1 MTTTA
6 PAPSR
11 IANVLGSIR
20 ESGRTALFPFVTAG
34 YPTMDTCEAMIRA
47 MIDAGADGFEI
58 GIPFSDPI
66 ADGPTVQHTSQVAL
80 ANGTSLKDCI
90 ALVARLRADGIEVP
104 FMLMGYFNPVIKY
117 GIERYVADCAAA
129 GVDGFIIPDLPIE
142 ESDRMLSLCREHGR
156 DLIFLVAPTSTERR
170 LKLVGERGSGFVYC
184 VSVKGV
190 TGARSSFGEGLGD
203 YLDNLR
209 RYIDLPLLVGFG
221 ISTPEHVREVGE
233 HADGSIVASSMIDY
247 LNTLPEQDM
256 PAGAAAFVRYL
267 NGEADLPATPGT
279 TS

>member
-1 MTTTA
+1 VTTTT

-11 IANVLGSIR
+11 IAGALGAIR
-20 ESGRTALFPFVTAG
+20 QEGRPALLPFVTAG
-34 YPTMDTCEAMIRA
+34 YPTMATCEAMIRA
-47 MIDAGADGFEI
+47 MADAGADGFEI

-80 ANGTSLKDCI
+80 ANGTTLTDCI
-90 ALVARLRADGIEVP
+90 ALVARLRGSGIDVP

-117 GIERYVADCAAA
+117 GIERYVEDCATA

-142 ESDRMLSLCREHGR
+142 ESDRVLALCREHGR
-156 DLIFLVAPTSTERR
+156 DLIFMVAPTSTERR
-170 LKLVGERGSGFVYC
+170 LELVGERGSGFVYC

-190 TGARSSFGEGLGD
+190 TGARESVAEGLGD

-209 RYIDLPLLVGFG
+209 RYIDLPLIVGFG

-233 HADGSIVASSMIDY
+233 HADGAIVASAMINY
-247 LNTLPEQDM
+247 LNTLPEAGM
-256 PAGAAAFVRYL
+256 PAGAAAYVRYL
-267 NGEADLPATPGT
+267 KGEAELPTP
-279 TS
+279 

>member
-1 MTTTA
+1 MHRSHPMTTT

-11 IANVLGSIR
+11 IADALGAIR
-20 ESGRTALFPFVTAG
+20 EAGRPALFPFVTAG
-34 YPTMDTCEAMIRA
+34 YPTMATCEAMIRA
-47 MIDAGADGFEI
+47 MVDAGADGFEI

-90 ALVARLRADGIEVP
+90 ALVSRLRADGIAVP
-104 FMLMGYFNPVIKY
+104 ITLMGYFNPVIKY

-129 GVDGFIIPDLPIE
+129 GVDGFIVPDLPIE
-142 ESDRMLSLCREHGR
+142 ESDRMLALCREHGR
-156 DLIFLVAPTSTERR
+156 DLVFLVAPTSTERR
-170 LKLVGERGSGFVYC
+170 LELVGERGSGFVYC

-190 TGARSSFGEGLGD
+190 TGARKSFGDGLGD

-209 RYIDLPLLVGFG
+209 RHIDLPLLVGFG
-221 ISTPEHVREVGE
+221 ISTPEHVRVIGE
-233 HADGSIVASSMIDY
+233 HADGAIVASAMIDY
-247 LNTLPEQDM
+247 LNTLPEADM
-256 PAGAAAFVRYL
+256 PAGAARFVRYL
-267 NGEADLPATPGT
+267 NGEAVLP

>member
-1 MTTTA
+1 MTITT

-11 IANVLGSIR
+11 IAGTLDAIR
-20 ESGRTALFPFVTAG
+20 EAGRTALFPFVTAG

-80 ANGTSLKDCI
+80 ANGTNLADCI

-104 FMLMGYFNPVIKY
+104 FVLMGYFNPVIKY
-117 GIERYVADCAAA
+117 GLERYVADCAAA

-142 ESDRMLSLCREHGR
+142 ESDRMLELCRQHDR
-156 DLIFLVAPTSTERR
+156 DLIFMAAPTSTERR
-170 LKLVGERGSGFVYC
+170 LELVGERGSGFVYC

-190 TGARSSFGEGLGD
+190 TGARTSFGEGLGA
-203 YLDNLR
+203 YLDTLR
-209 RYIDLPLLVGFG
+209 RYIDLPLMVGFG
-221 ISTPEHVREVGE
+221 ISTPEHVREIGE
-233 HADGSIVASSMIDY
+233 HADGSIVASAMIDY
-247 LNTLPEQDM
+247 LNTLPEAEY
-256 PAGAAAFVRYL
+256 PSAAAAFVRYL
-267 NGEADLPATPGT
+267 RGEAELPGA
-279 TS
+279 

>member
-1 MTTTA
+1 MTTTT

-11 IANVLGSIR
+11 IANVLSSIR

-209 RYIDLPLLVGFG
+209 RYIELPLLVGFG

-279 TS
+279 FS